1 MVDNIKPGLNEY
13 SFTTMKVNEITRT
26 GGEYRFFLGC
36 PIGMYRISTVYQPY
50 MYRDLQRRDRF
61 FDKLV
66 ERNIESPTRKAREI
80 L

>member
-1 MVDNIKPGLNEY
+1 MCPKNGGQYKYNARYSYTNIP
-13 SFTTMKVNEITRT
+13 FI
-26 GGEYRFFLGC
+26 YRV
-36 PIGMYRISTVYQPY
+36 STVYQPY
-50 MYRDLQRRDRF
+50 MYRDLQRRERVLRRF